1 VSASSRYCI
10 LGPHPGNHS
19 YSTVKYFNFC
29 RRHLPQTLGCRVQAR
44 CPARGFLPTDDAL
57 PNQDRT
63 EIWWQT
69 YALWPGSLFR
79 LKSDCFH
86 IIDQG
91 LFWYSRFLRGGRRL
105 GTVND
110 LIAYM
115 SLAGSLPFAVPV
127 PRKKFLIQENIRQ
140 LRKLDHVISPS
151 RFTADCLMREVG
163 IPAARITV
171 IPYHV
176 DTGFTP
182 VVPAEREQNR
192 LKWFGTVSHAIL
204 HVGAPTVYKNRPG
217 VIRAFS
223 VLREKLPEA
232 HLFCVGG
239 AATADERKLMEDL
252 RCSSCVTFLPAV
264 SVAELREIYTAA
276 DVLVFPSFYEGFG
289 WPPLE
294 AMASGCPVVSS
305 TRASLREVVAD
316 AALTVDDPHDNE
328 RIASLLAE
336 VLTDPR
342 CAADLTRRGL
352 ARAACFSPE
361 KSLNEVAGIY
371 RMLA

>member
-1 VSASSRYCI
+1 
-10 LGPHPGNHS
+10 
-19 YSTVKYFNFC
+19 
-29 RRHLPQTLGCRVQAR
+29 
-44 CPARGFLPTDDAL
+44 
-57 PNQDRT
+57 
-63 EIWWQT
+63 
-69 YALWPGSLFR
+69 
-79 LKSDCFH
+79 
-86 IIDQG
+86 
-91 LFWYSRFLRGGRRL
+91 
-105 GTVND
+105 
-110 LIAYM
+110 
-115 SLAGSLPFAVPV
+115 
-127 PRKKFLIQENIRQ
+127 
-140 LRKLDHVISPS
+140 
-151 RFTADCLMREVG
+151 
-163 IPAARITV
+163 
-171 IPYHV
+171 
-176 DTGFTP
+176 
-182 VVPAEREQNR
+182 
-192 LKWFGTVSHAIL
+192 
-204 HVGAPTVYKNRPG
+204 
-217 VIRAFS
+217 
-223 VLREKLPEA
+223 
-232 HLFCVGG
+232 
-239 AATADERKLMEDL
+239 MEDL